1 MTPSMYIKL
10 GAAAAILILLIGTH
24 SAAYRAGG
32 NSVRLDWER
41 ERLVH
46 AQALT
51 AQEAAHR
58 AQERKW
64 GEATAK
70 LTESLR
76 GAQERLQNEMETI
89 IADRDAGTLRLR
101 DDLRG
106 CRAQLPGDPP
116 TPSGDHG
123 AGGGG
128 LSEARQGVLIRV
140 AAECDAVVNRLRA
153 AQGYIRALQPTP

>member
-1 MTPSMYIKL
+1 VPYLKL
-10 GAAAAILILLIGTH
+10 GIAAVVAVLLIGTH

-58 AQERKW
+58 ATERKW

-76 GAQERLQNEMETI
+76 GAQERLQDEMDTI
-89 IADRDAGTLRLR
+89 IADRDAGALRLR
-101 DDLRG
+101 NDLRG

-140 AAECDAVVNRLRA
+140 GAECDAVVNRLRA

>member
-1 MTPSMYIKL
+1 MPPSLYIKL

-32 NSVRLDWER
+32 NAVRLDWER
-41 ERLVH
+41 DKLAH

-58 AQERKW
+58 AQERQW
-64 GEATAK
+64 GEATAR

-76 GAQERLQNEMETI
+76 GAQERLQDEMDTI

-106 CRAQLPGDPP
+106 CRAQLSGDTP
-116 TPSGDHG
+116 TPGGDHG

-128 LSEARQGVLIRV
+128 VSESRQSLALRIG
-140 AAECDAVVNRLRA
+140 AECDAVVLKLTA
-153 AQGYIRALQPTP
+153 AQEYIRALRE

>member
-1 MTPSMYIKL
+1 VPYLKL
-10 GAAAAILILLIGTH
+10 GIAAAVTALLIGTH

-58 AQERKW
+58 ATERKW

-89 IADRDAGTLRLR
+89 IADRDAGNLRLR

-106 CRAQLPGDPP
+106 CRAQLPGDSP

-123 AGGGG
+123 GGGGG

-140 AAECDAVVNRLRA
+140 GAECDAVVNKLRA
-153 AQGYIRALQPTP
+153 AQGYIRAIQ